1 MTAMKRNPL
10 TLSVGI
16 LLIIIFGLWLF
27 MFQVRT
33 TQVAVVTTFGKPT
46 RDITEPGAYCKWPW
60 PVQKVYWFEKPVQT
74 FQDKFTEDLT
84 EDNINLMTMVYVGWK
99 ITEPK
104 NFFPRFGGS
113 VADAEKVLQG
123 LVHSTKTAVVGKHPL
138 SDFVSASGN
147 GSQFT
152 AIENEILAAVRD
164 QVRAASYGIDIE
176 FLGIKKIGLPDS
188 VTQAVFDRM
197 TSERQVL
204 ISKSQY
210 EGEAEAQK
218 IRSEADRQAA
228 EMLAAAAGQATQIRG
243 KGEAEAAKYLAAFQ
257 QNPKLAV
264 FLFDLKTLEDSLKDR
279 STLIF
284 DQRTPPF
291 NLFGGVSTN
300 LTTR

>member
-74 FQDKFTEDLT
+74 FQDHFTEDLT

-147 GSQFT
+147 GLQFT
-152 AIENEILAAVRD
+152 AIENEILASVQS
-164 QVRAASYGIDIE
+164 QVRASSYGIEIE
-176 FLGIKKIGLPDS
+176 FLGFKKIGLPEP

>member
-291 NLFGGVSTN
+291 NLFGAVSTN